1 MAMAFAMTSRR
12 SSNRSYS
19 TETQRHAAR
28 QLAVNLQKTLLVNK
42 ADRAALKQVDMEAGR
57 AVALPLPALRRIE
70 RVQATCGCQSGV
82 GVRDRQHEDRLKAYL
97 AYGKAMD
104 GTVMSLSEGDTC
116 D

>member
-70 RVQATCGCQSGV
+70 RVEASRGCQPRV
-82 GVRDRQHEDRLKAYL
+82 GVRDRQHEGPAQGLPCL
-97 AYGKAMD
+97 
-104 GTVMSLSEGDTC
+104 
-116 D
+116 

>member
-57 AVALPLPALRRIE
+57 AVRCLSLRFGGSNGSKHPE
-70 RVQATCGCQSGV
+70 AVSQELESVTANTK
-82 GVRDRQHEDRLKAYL
+82 DRLKAYL
-97 AYGKAMD
+97 AYSKAMD
-104 GTVMSLSEGDTC
+104 GTVMSL
-116 D
+116 

>member
-1 MAMAFAMTSRR
+1 MAMAFAMRSRR

-57 AVALPLPALRRIE
+57 AVRCLSLRFGGSNGSKQPAAVSQELESVTANTRTGSRPTSPMARRWTAL
-70 RVQATCGCQSGV
+70 
-82 GVRDRQHEDRLKAYL
+82 
-97 AYGKAMD
+97 
-104 GTVMSLSEGDTC
+104 
-116 D
+116 